1 MKIIDS
7 LENILAHFVFSSAK
21 TQNSQ
26 TEPGAKRANLSD
38 HQLGNLSEKLPWS
51 EKKMKYNGTYYYL

>member
-1 MKIIDS
+1 MCIEDNVS
-7 LENILAHFVFSSAK
+7 LENILVHFVFGSAK

-38 HQLGNLSEKLPWS
+38 HQVGNLSEKLPWS
-51 EKKMKYNGTYYYL
+51 EKK